1 MSVVFESA
9 TEQHRLLISKQ
20 ISAVELLEAHLEQI
34 DRVNPH
40 LNAVVTLVPE
50 RALSQAQTADQALAR
65 NQQLGVLHGL
75 PMAHKDLA
83 RTEGIRTTH
92 GSPLFADDVPDK
104 DDLIIERMRSAGGVQ
119 IGKTNTPEFGAG
131 SQTFNNVFGATLNP
145 YDPSRTCGGS
155 SGGAAVALATGMV
168 PVADGSD
175 MGGSL
180 RNPASFCN
188 VVGLRP
194 TPGLVPSWP
203 SGSIW
208 APWGVVGPMG
218 RTVDDVALLLS
229 AIAGPDARVMVSPHI
244 ESTVFAAPLDPADLR
259 GIRVGWAPN
268 LTGLP
273 VDPAVTA
280 ALAPIRGVFD
290 TLGARVDDACPDLGA
305 AGEVFQVMRAVEFA
319 SKLGQL
325 RDLHPDAMKS
335 TVVWNIDETRRRPL
349 SDMADAVRSQAEIH
363 ARVVDFFGEYDVLA
377 CPVSQ
382 VPPFP
387 VDTEWISSI
396 DGVEMGNYIEWMRS
410 CSDITVTGCPA
421 LSLPAGFTPDGL
433 PVGIQLVAAHGKDR
447 YLLQVA
453 KALESAIEIDRWPAI
468 ARPQG

>member
-1 MSVVFESA
+1 
-9 TEQHRLLISKQ
+9 
-20 ISAVELLEAHLEQI
+20 
-34 DRVNPH
+34 
-40 LNAVVTLVPE
+40 
-50 RALSQAQTADQALAR
+50 
-65 NQQLGVLHGL
+65 
-75 PMAHKDLA
+75 
-83 RTEGIRTTH
+83 
-92 GSPLFADDVPDK
+92 
-104 DDLIIERMRSAGGVQ
+104 
-119 IGKTNTPEFGAG
+119 
-131 SQTFNNVFGATLNP
+131 
-145 YDPSRTCGGS
+145 
-155 SGGAAVALATGMV
+155 
-168 PVADGSD
+168 
-175 MGGSL
+175 
-180 RNPASFCN
+180 
-188 VVGLRP
+188 
-194 TPGLVPSWP
+194 
-203 SGSIW
+203 
-208 APWGVVGPMG
+208 
-218 RTVDDVALLLS
+218 
-229 AIAGPDARVMVSPHI
+229 
-244 ESTVFAAPLDPADLR
+244 
-259 GIRVGWAPN
+259 
-268 LTGLP
+268 
-273 VDPAVTA
+273 
-280 ALAPIRGVFD
+280 IRGVFD